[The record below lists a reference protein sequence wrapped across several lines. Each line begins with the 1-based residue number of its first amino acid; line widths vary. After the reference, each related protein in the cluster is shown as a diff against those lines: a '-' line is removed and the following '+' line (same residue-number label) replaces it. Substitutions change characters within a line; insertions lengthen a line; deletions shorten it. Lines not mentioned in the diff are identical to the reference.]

1 MHKTTV
7 KKTLLK
13 AWLSCSDFF
22 YTTVETLPSII
33 FTLVATLPIFIF
45 WLLMV
50 YKKPINHLPAIFYQD
65 QLIQKASSW
74 FNLAQDPT
82 SLPASFLI
90 FGLHTINISL
100 FLYLAR
106 PYLSK
111 LMLLWASWYIG
122 IHPSHQLWLGKLEYL
137 PYLLECM
144 LALVTIIAI
153 KKICTTSVIP
163 LKRFFVI
170 SLILILWLPI
180 NIWFGAACAV
190 LAAAYFWPL
199 PTSQLTLLMSS
210 YLIAQLITIMQSFAA
225 VNTTAIFFNLRQTLV
240 ALFGLNWIP
249 SSQQWLRYGFLIFW
263 GASLIGLF
271 LHTTKR
277 RQAGLLVLAI
287 TAYLG
292 PQVFIKIHPAYV
304 YTALP
309 AFITSLGLL
318 YENTGEA
325 DMRSAIKS
333 LIVPIYASFLFNVV
347 MILFW
352 A

>member
-1 MHKTTV
+1 MQKTTA

-13 AWLSCSDFF
+13 AWLSFSDFF
-22 YTTVETLPSII
+22 YTTVEALPSTI
-33 FTLVATLPIFIF
+33 FTLVATLPILIF

-65 QLIQKASSW
+65 QLIQTASSW
-74 FNLAQDPT
+74 FNLPQDPT

-111 LMLLWASWYIG
+111 LMLLWACWYIG
-122 IHPSHQLWLGKLEYL
+122 IHPSHQLWLGKIEYL

-144 LALVTIIAI
+144 MGLITIISI
-153 KKICTTSVIP
+153 KKICSTNPIP
-163 LKRFFVI
+163 LKRFF
-170 SLILILWLPI
+170 LIALMLGLWLPI
-180 NIWFGAACAV
+180 NIWFGAACTT

-199 PTSQLTLLMSS
+199 PTTQLTILMSS
-210 YLIAQLITIMQSFAA
+210 YAIAQLITIVQGFAINA
-225 VNTTAIFFNLRQTLV
+225 TAFFLNLRQTLV
-240 ALFGLNWIP
+240 ALFGLGWIP
-249 SSQQWLRYGFLIFW
+249 NSQQWLRYCFLIFW
-263 GASLIGLF
+263 AASLIGLF

-277 RQAGLLVLAI
+277 RQAGLLLLAI
-287 TAYLG
+287 TAYLV
-292 PQVFIKIHPAYV
+292 PQIFIKMYPAYV
-304 YTALP
+304 YITLP
-309 AFITSLGLL
+309 AFIASLGLL

-325 DMRSAIKS
+325 DMRSVIKS
-333 LIVPIYASFLFNVV
+333 LIIPIYASFLFNVV